1 MDPRSILL
9 AMLPVGMT
17 LINYAIVRDLLWG
30 IFLGNKSRKTA
41 DKIKAEQTFMSKW
54 LQSYIPPHLTKYQK
68 EFSKWTVIKR
78 LVFALTIAQIIAF
91 VLMIV
96 LSVPFWIVGIV
107 VGGICLFD
115 VILFIIMM
123 NRTATSDAKTD
134 RKGAPW
140 EFEQGQSAQK
150 VKKRR

>member
-17 LINYAIVRDLLWG
+17 LINYAIVRDLIWG

-41 DKIKAEQTFMSKW
+41 DKIKAEQSFMSKW
-54 LQSYIPPHLTKYQK
+54 TQGYIKPLLEKYQK
-68 EFSKWTVIKR
+68 EYAVWTGVKR
-78 LVFALTIAQIIAF
+78 VTFILAIAQVIAF
-91 VLMIV
+91 TLMIV
-96 LSVPFWIVGIV
+96 LKVPFWVVAIVCGAIALWNIV
-107 VGGICLFD
+107 
-115 VILFIIMM
+115 LFIVMM
-123 NRTATSDAKTD
+123 NRTAVSDSKID

>member
-17 LINYAIVRDLLWG
+17 LINYAIVRDLIWG

-41 DKIKAEQTFMSKW
+41 DKIKAEQSFMSKW
-54 LQSYIPPHLTKYQK
+54 TQGYIKPLLEKYQK
-68 EFSKWTVIKR
+68 EYAVWTGVKR
-78 LVFALTIAQIIAF
+78 VTFILAIAQVIAF
-91 VLMIV
+91 TVMIILKVLFWVVAIV
-96 LSVPFWIVGIV
+96 CGAIALWNIV
-107 VGGICLFD
+107 
-115 VILFIIMM
+115 LFIIMM
-123 NRTATSDAKTD
+123 NRTAVSDAKVD